1 MNVEGNKPA
10 ASGPGS
16 DAEARAAEFEAH
28 RARLIAMANRM
39 LGTNA
44 DAEDAVQ
51 EAWLRLARY
60 DGEPIDNLGGW
71 LTTVVGRV
79 CIDMLRARNARPEA
93 AYDDRV
99 TDWVVTEDDGGTP
112 EDEAILADS
121 VGAALMV
128 VLDSLTPAERLAFV
142 LHDLFAVSFDEIA
155 VIVGRSPDAAKMLAS
170 RARRKV
176 RGEHPAADRRR
187 ERDVVD
193 AFMSAARNG
202 DFEALL
208 RILDPDVVWRGH
220 TARGVV
226 VQLGATA
233 VAGKIQ
239 NAGRA
244 KSTVRR
250 VLVNDRPGVMAWSAK
265 GAPQAVMACT
275 VVDGRIAQIVSVIN
289 PELLAEM
296 ELPEA

>member
-1 MNVEGNKPA
+1 MEGNKRG
-10 ASGPGS
+10 AS
-16 DAEARAAEFEAH
+16 ELEERAAEFEAH
-28 RARLIAMANRM
+28 RGRLIAMANRM
-39 LGTNA
+39 LGTGA

-51 EAWLRLARY
+51 EAWLKLARY
-60 DGEPIDNLGGW
+60 DGERIENLGGW

-99 TDWVVTEDDGGTP
+99 NEWVVTEDDDGTP
-112 EDEAILADS
+112 EDRAILADS

-128 VLDSLTPAERLAFV
+128 VLDSLSPAERLAFV
-142 LHDLFAVSFDEIA
+142 LHDLFAVSFDEVA
-155 VIVGRSPDAAKMLAS
+155 EIVGRSPDAAKMLAS

-176 RGEHPAADRRR
+176 RGEHPAADRRSDR
-187 ERDVVD
+187 KVVD
-193 AFMSAARNG
+193 AFMAAAREG
-202 DFEALL
+202 DFDALL
-208 RILDPDVVWRGH
+208 RVLDPDVVWRGH

-239 NAGRA
+239 HAGRA

-250 VLVNDRPGVMAWSAK
+250 VLVNDRPGVMAWSTK

-275 VVDGRIAQIVSVIN
+275 VVDGRIAQIVSVID
-289 PELLAEM
+289 PDLLAEM
-296 ELPEA
+296 QLPEV